1 MDKLVLRPAEVAD
14 VIGLSRSRVYQL
26 IASGEIPSFCI
37 GGMRRVA
44 VEQLREWVAQKQ
56 REVPRRLE
64 SAAAERSVYSDLRR
78 RGRSHAEATDAID
91 AQ

>member
-56 REVPRRLE
+56 REAQRQQRE
-64 SAAAERSVYSDLRR
+64 H
-78 RGRSHAEATDAID
+78 GRSNVADPLEAA
-91 AQ
+91 